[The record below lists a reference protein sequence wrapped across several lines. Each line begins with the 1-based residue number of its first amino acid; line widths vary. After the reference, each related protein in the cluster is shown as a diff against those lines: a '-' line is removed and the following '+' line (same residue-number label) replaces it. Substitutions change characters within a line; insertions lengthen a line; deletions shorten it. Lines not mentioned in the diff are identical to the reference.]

1 MRNRLT
7 APSAKDDGSS
17 VDSWIC
23 SMIWTWKLDEG
34 NIQTTLLGW
43 WLALMAHGDSRVVV
57 SGGIILNKF
66 RRFLERLSQEIEE
79 DQLQGLKFI
88 LQGSIPSG
96 HLEKCSKPRDL
107 FSKMIQQGL
116 LGEDNLGNL
125 EKLLTD
131 VRRLD
136 LVKRVTAFRQSES
149 PGNVTALG
157 FPHFSL

>member
-1 MRNRLT
+1 
-7 APSAKDDGSS
+7 
-17 VDSWIC
+17 
-23 SMIWTWKLDEG
+23 
-34 NIQTTLLGW
+34 
-43 WLALMAHGDSRVVV
+43 MAHGDSRVVV

-79 DQLQGLKFI
+79 DQLQGLKF
-88 LQGSIPSG
+88 LLKESIPSG

-136 LVKRVTAFRQSES
+136 LAKRVTAFRQSES